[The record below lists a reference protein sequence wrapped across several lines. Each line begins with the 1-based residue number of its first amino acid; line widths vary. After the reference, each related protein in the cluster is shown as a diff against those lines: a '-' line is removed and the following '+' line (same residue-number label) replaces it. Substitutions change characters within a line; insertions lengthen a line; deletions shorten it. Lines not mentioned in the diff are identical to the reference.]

1 MRNQPLRAISL
12 GWGVQSWT
20 LAAMVALKELP
31 AVDYAIHADTGHE
44 RAETYAHAKKWTPW
58 LERRGVQVV
67 TVSGARTEA
76 VREDWKDSVM
86 IPAFTTDRDTGS
98 RGQVLRQCTHD
109 WKITPIRRFIRSVIG
124 ALTPGAVESLQGI
137 SFDEWSRI
145 RTSDVAYITN
155 VYPLVD
161 AQITRAGCVTWLE
174 AQGLDVPVKSAC
186 TFCPYH
192 NLEEWKR
199 LKREGG
205 PDWQEAVEVDGA
217 IREKRPKAELF
228 IHPARAPLSEAIKI
242 AEDYGASQLALD
254 LDSETEASCDS
265 GYCFT

>member
-86 IPAFTTDRDTGS
+86 IPD
-98 RGQVLRQCTHD
+98 
-109 WKITPIRRFIRSVIG
+109 
-124 ALTPGAVESLQGI
+124 SL
-137 SFDEWSRI
+137 
-145 RTSDVAYITN
+145 V
-155 VYPLVD
+155 
-161 AQITRAGCVTWLE
+161 TRAFRVG
-174 AQGLDVPVKSAC
+174 SA
-186 TFCPYH
+186 
-192 NLEEWKR
+192 
-199 LKREGG
+199 
-205 PDWQEAVEVDGA
+205 A
-217 IREKRPKAELF
+217 
-228 IHPARAPLSEAIKI
+228 
-242 AEDYGASQLALD
+242 
-254 LDSETEASCDS
+254 
-265 GYCFT
+265 